1 MEGRIRFFFGQ
12 FFFSSSILTL
22 ISISII
28 KKNFLGHTDIL
39 TYGNDNDLNH
49 YCFFNFY
56 SVFYIDFLS
65 IKCPSLSK
73 SEFSTVCRDMCSEA
87 RQRIWSSDPK
97 KEFEVGGKILKKGT
111 KSKQRIHHIS
121 QQYPLQQYPP
131 QQFQPHQY
139 LPQQYPP
146 QQYLAHDSNLQN
158 NLQTTNLSNVS
169 AAISNN
175 SRLDQSSASIKNNDD
190 ETTCDGGPY

>member
-1 MEGRIRFFFGQ
+1 
-12 FFFSSSILTL
+12 
-22 ISISII
+22 
-28 KKNFLGHTDIL
+28 
-39 TYGNDNDLNH
+39 
-49 YCFFNFY
+49 
-56 SVFYIDFLS
+56 
-65 IKCPSLSK
+65 
-73 SEFSTVCRDMCSEA
+73 MCSEA

-111 KSKQRIHHIS
+111 KSKQRSDENLNPASCKKSKTKSNNAITSTQNHSLSSQAQPQYYNHTFS

-146 QQYLAHDSNLQN
+146 QQYPTQQYQSQQYHQPQYHPQQPLQQSLAHDSNLQN

-175 SRLDQSSASIKNNDD
+175 SPLDQSSASINDNDD